1 MSDNITL
8 QRITTLDGGAAEQL
22 SRLLI
27 HVVEDG
33 ASVGFL
39 PPLSREEA
47 EGYWQQVIADD
58 VQLWAAIQGEC
69 IIGTVQLHLAMKANA
84 LHRAEI
90 AKLMVDPSSRRG
102 GIGRKLMHTAEQAA
116 FCEGRSL
123 LVLDTRSGDP
133 SNLLYRSIGYIEA
146 GHIPH
151 YARSANGELDGTT
164 LYYKLLAHD
173 KNGVKE

>member
-47 EGYWQQVIADD
+47 EATGSRLSRMMCNYGQPYK
-58 VQLWAAIQGEC
+58 E
-69 IIGTVQLHLAMKANA
+69 NA
-84 LHRAEI
+84 LSVPFNCI
-90 AKLMVDPSSRRG
+90 
-102 GIGRKLMHTAEQAA
+102 
-116 FCEGRSL
+116 L
-123 LVLDTRSGDP
+123 L
-133 SNLLYRSIGYIEA
+133 
-146 GHIPH
+146 
-151 YARSANGELDGTT
+151 
-164 LYYKLLAHD
+164 
-173 KNGVKE
+173 